1 MPKTTD
7 VEEIPGSTAQA
18 PVFACLPQVLAH
30 TASANPDLPGRWVLM
45 TFRTLEIAKKNNF
58 PPVGLAFL
66 VIEDP

>member
-1 MPKTTD
+1 LPKITD
-7 VEEIPGSTAQA
+7 VKGIPGSMA
-18 PVFACLPQVLAH
+18 PAPISACLPQLLAH

-45 TFRTLEIAKKNNF
+45 TFQTLEIAKKNNF